1 MTGPAL
7 ATVAY
12 GDPAAP
18 PLVFLR
24 GLPSESGR
32 ARGLDA
38 LTERVIVGGPARTHR
53 VHALGRPAR
62 LEPGA
67 TMAEVAGLYAELL
80 RGRFRTPAVIMG
92 VSTGASIALQLAV
105 DHPDLVGSL
114 VVAAGAAALGRDG
127 RAVQRRYADLL
138 SAGDAGATAELAL
151 ATMDAPL
158 LAPAVR
164 LVTRLLPGPA
174 DPVGLRALVEA
185 EDGFDVRD
193 RLSRVSAPALVVS
206 GGRDFF
212 YPLPLADE
220 TVRGLPRATHVVYPN
235 RSHAGV
241 PLHPRFA
248 RDVGAFLRASS
259 STPDLR
265 AGRPIT
271 YP

>member
-1 MTGPAL
+1 MTAAALPA
-7 ATVAY
+7 VAY

-24 GLPSESGR
+24 GLPSEPGR

-38 LTERVIVGGPARTHR
+38 LTERLIVSGPARTHR
-53 VHALGRPAR
+53 VYAVGRPAE

-67 TMAEVAGLYAELL
+67 TMAEVAAIYAATL
-80 RGRFRTPAVIMG
+80 RRRFRTPAAVMG

-105 DHPDLVGSL
+105 DHPGLVGSL
-114 VVAAGAAALGRDG
+114 VVAAGAAALGASG
-127 RAVQRRYADLL
+127 RAAQRRYADLL
-138 SAGDAGATAELAL
+138 GSDHPAATSELAV

-174 DPVGLRALVEA
+174 DPVGLRALVQA
-185 EDGFDVRD
+185 EDGYDVRD
-193 RLSRVSAPALVVS
+193 RLSEVSAPVLVVS

-212 YPLPLADE
+212 YPLKLAAE
-220 TVRGLPRATHVVYPN
+220 TVRGLPHARHVVYLK

-241 PLHPRFA
+241 PLHPRFG
-248 RDVGAFLRASS
+248 RDVGDFLRAQ
-259 STPDLR
+259 TGADLR
-265 AGRPIT
+265 AARPIP